1 MSWSIEDLRDMS
13 DDELIRA
20 HDRLAKNTQ
29 AVGVN
34 YYLEELARRRSDR
47 QQTTMI
53 RLTWAIAAMT
63 LVVTIATIVNL
74 MVFIAG

>member
-1 MSWSIEDLRDMS
+1 M
-13 DDELIRA
+13 
-20 HDRLAKNTQ
+20 
-29 AVGVN
+29 N

-63 LVVTIATIVNL
+63 LVFTIATIVNL
-74 MVFIAG
+74 MEFIAG

>member
-1 MSWSIEDLRDMS
+1 MSWSIAQLRDMS

-29 AVGVN
+29 GVGVN
-34 YYLEELARRRSDR
+34 YYLAELARRDSAR
-47 QQTTMI
+47 QQLTMI
-53 RLTWAIAAMT
+53 RLTWAIVGMT

-74 MVFIAG
+74 IVFIAS